1 MALVPARCTQ
11 CGGAIEVDNTQE
23 AGVCKHCGTAFI
35 TEKAINNYTTNYNIT
50 NNVTKIV
57 NGKDSDDDEEEFN
70 KGLVHLKTKKYDQA
84 RRCFDKA
91 IRKRPEVSKY
101 YFYWCVAESKN
112 FEEPNAFIGEGYKYD
127 LSEDREDFHDMDSFF
142 ALTTKEECE
151 ALSNEFGINLNEGT
165 DGLIEW
171 VFKKYSSKFINNR
184 NFMVFI
190 KKMIDKVSKDSGA
203 HQAIVD
209 CIVEKAK
216 VLAVGCYK
224 TIQGYGGIDAVSNM
238 AKNEIFDIV
247 TYLIDNKWF
256 PNYDGG
262 RLENYLEAIE
272 LAAQLDKE
280 YYESVQQS
288 KNTIIDKQNNK
299 NYKAFKEKFITN
311 TLYVVLGVVVGLFLV
326 LYFGKAFSIY
336 NSETYVKGVTDI
348 VKAPFKSAA
357 LISLGAGAGI
367 TVLATLIFL
376 ILKRDKK

>member
-11 CGGAIEVDNTQE
+11 CGGQIEVDNTQE

-50 NNVTKIV
+50 NNVTKII

-101 YFYWCVAESKN
+101 YFYWCLAESKN
-112 FEEPNAFIGEGYKYD
+112 FEDPYTFIGEGYKYD

-171 VFKKYSSKFINNR
+171 VFKKYSSEFINNR

-190 KKMIDKVSKDSGA
+190 KKTKSWTVSTA
-203 HQAIVD
+203 
-209 CIVEKAK
+209 
-216 VLAVGCYK
+216 
-224 TIQGYGGIDAVSNM
+224 
-238 AKNEIFDIV
+238 
-247 TYLIDNKWF
+247 
-256 PNYDGG
+256 
-262 RLENYLEAIE
+262 
-272 LAAQLDKE
+272 
-280 YYESVQQS
+280 
-288 KNTIIDKQNNK
+288 
-299 NYKAFKEKFITN
+299 
-311 TLYVVLGVVVGLFLV
+311 
-326 LYFGKAFSIY
+326 
-336 NSETYVKGVTDI
+336 
-348 VKAPFKSAA
+348 
-357 LISLGAGAGI
+357 
-367 TVLATLIFL
+367 
-376 ILKRDKK
+376 